1 MEEVPVT
8 VEQAEINLLIKDMKT
23 DIIPY
28 TLIQTVNQ
36 RHHKCVHADGHNF
49 VRKYHNLYI
58 KTPCLMRPFSEFHS
72 VVAIDRFDCITKY
85 LT

>member
-1 MEEVPVT
+1 
-8 VEQAEINLLIKDMKT
+8 MKT

-36 RHHKCVHADGHNF
+36 RHHKCVYADGHNF